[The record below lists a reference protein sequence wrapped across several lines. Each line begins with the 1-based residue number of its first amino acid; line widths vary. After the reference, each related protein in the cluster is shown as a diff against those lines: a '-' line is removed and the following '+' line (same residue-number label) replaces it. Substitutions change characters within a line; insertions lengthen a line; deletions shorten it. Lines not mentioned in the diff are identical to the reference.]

1 MPTKSDKPK
10 TDFINMFRN
19 TALLVVGLFSL
30 INFVQ
35 AQSRTCRIVFPE
47 RPQSSP
53 KSAYIFDGNKSQPVT
68 LPSMNLSEVIEL
80 PAGELIIAMTSSSIT
95 DPKTLPPKSP
105 LLKIPENIRDFYII
119 ITPDPENKELPIKM
133 NLVNTGE
140 GKLKPG
146 ETLWYNLTN
155 HRIAAKL
162 GSAEMIIDPNGR
174 SISKDPV
181 PTSGYYTA
189 ILRYQADGKGAYAP
203 ITEQSWWHDAK
214 SRHLGF
220 MVNTGGKLPR
230 IYYFR
235 DFRIP
240 KEEQEA
246 TEESTPVEVEQSPP
260 PSP

>member
-1 MPTKSDKPK
+1 
-10 TDFINMFRN
+10 MFRN
-19 TALLVVGLFSL
+19 TAILVLGLFSL
-30 INFVQ
+30 MNFVQ
-35 AQSRTCRIVFPE
+35 AQSRTCRLVFPE
-47 RPQSSP
+47 RPQSAP
-53 KSAYIFDGNKSQPVT
+53 KTAYIFDGKASQAVS

-80 PAGELIIAMTSSSIT
+80 PNGEITIAMTTGKIT

-119 ITPDPENKELPIKM
+119 ITSDPENKELPIKM
-133 NLVNTGE
+133 NMVNTGE

-162 GSAEMIIDPNGR
+162 GSAEIIIDPNGR
-174 SISKDPV
+174 GISKDPL
-181 PTSGYYTA
+181 PESGYYTA

-235 DFRIP
+235 DFRAP
-240 KEEQEA
+240 KEEEPA
-246 TEESTPVEVEQSPP
+246 EGTTPAVVEQTPP